1 MIGQLT
7 LNSDLVE
14 SVRKV
19 AIEQG
24 QSIETVLNDLM
35 REYLQQARKHKI
47 DREQGFFERVHTDL
61 KKNYLGQHVAIHQ
74 EQLIDHDSNLDSL
87 VKRVQ
92 DKFGR
97 MPILFALVGNEPV
110 PTFNIRRPQLLGTE

>member
-19 AIEQG
+19 ANEQG
-24 QSIETVLNDLM
+24 QSVETVLDDLM
-35 REYLQQARKHKI
+35 RQYLRQVRKNKI
-47 DREQGFFERVHTDL
+47 DREHEFFERMHTEL
-61 KKNYLGQHVAIHQ
+61 KKDYLGQHVAIHQ
-74 EQLIDHDSNLDSL
+74 GQIIDHDRDLDNLI
-87 VKRVQ
+87 KRVQ
-92 DKFGR
+92 GKFGR

-110 PTFNIRRPQLLGTE
+110 PTFNIRRPQLVGTE